1 MWERG
6 GSCDRT
12 VLRGKAIMNDN
23 IPNIELPEFATLK
36 ERLAANIELAR
47 EAVSMR
53 VGYEVEMA
61 GLEPVEREGHAHMRV
76 PGRRKPLALR
86 IVRESGPALPQVRT
100 E

>member
-1 MWERG
+1 
-6 GSCDRT
+6 
-12 VLRGKAIMNDN
+12 MNDN

-61 GLEPVEREGHAHMRV
+61 GLEPVEREGHATCVFSGGASRSSYALCRKAVLPHYRRSGRNAPKV
-76 PGRRKPLALR
+76 PRRDHTH
-86 IVRESGPALPQVRT
+86 PASL
-100 E
+100 